1 MKRMRILVLLIGLA
15 GCCWLVW
22 RHNRNMEISN
32 AAQDQRAF
40 DAWQKSIKL
49 DTRTNYDSVTK
60 PTPPELA
67 AEETRQRPEE
77 GRN

>member
-1 MKRMRILVLLIGLA
+1 MKRMRTLILFIGLA

-22 RHNRNMEISN
+22 RHVRNTEISH

-40 DAWQKSIKL
+40 DAWQKSIQL
-49 DTRTNYDSVTK
+49 DNRTTYDSEPK
-60 PTPPELA
+60 STPPELA
-67 AEETRQRPEE
+67 AEETRQQPEE

>member
-22 RHNRNMEISN
+22 RHNRNIVISN
-32 AAQDQRAF
+32 VAQDQRAF

-49 DTRTNYDSVTK
+49 DTSANYDSDPK
-60 PTPPELA
+60 STPRELA